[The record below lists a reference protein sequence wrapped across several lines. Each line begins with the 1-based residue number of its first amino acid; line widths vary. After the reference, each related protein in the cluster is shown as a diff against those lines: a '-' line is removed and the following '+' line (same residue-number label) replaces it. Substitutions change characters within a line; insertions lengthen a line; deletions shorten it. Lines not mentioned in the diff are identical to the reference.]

1 MTTAAPAKQFK
12 VTYTSANLD
21 MTELHR
27 LFDAGL
33 AKVRAQAGKDHPLY
47 IDYKPVAS
55 AAEPIVDTS
64 PIDTS
69 IVLGRFAAATVEH
82 VDQAVRSARLAQ
94 KAWGRA
100 PWKDRV
106 RTLRKAA
113 ELIRERKFEIGAV
126 MSLEVGKSRM
136 EAMGDAEE
144 SADLIDYYCA
154 QMEENNGYA
163 RPLGKLQP
171 NERTQ
176 DVLRPYGVFSCIAPF
191 NFPMALST
199 GMSSAALL
207 AGNAMLYKP
216 AQDTPWTG
224 LQLYEAYRDAGL
236 PAGLFNFVTGKGSAI
251 GDALWKHPGV
261 DGIVFTGSKE
271 VGMHMYREFS
281 TSWPKPTL
289 MELGGKNPAVVT
301 ETADLDMA
309 AEGIMKSAFGLQ
321 GQKCSACSRV
331 YADRRV
337 YDAFIQK
344 LLEKTKAIA
353 IGDPS
358 QKDVYFGPVINAKAV
373 KTFEEGVASA
383 KQGGK
388 ILIGGRRL
396 TDGAFAKGHYV
407 APTIAE
413 LPLDHELF
421 RRELFVP
428 FLSVAPVSGLE
439 QAIAEANKADYGLTA
454 GIFTGK
460 TEEIERYFDEV
471 EAGVCYANRRS
482 GATTGAWPGVQSFT
496 GWKGSGST
504 GKGGC
509 GPYYVAQFMREQ
521 SRTIME

>member
-12 VTYTSANLD
+12 VTYTSNNAD
-21 MTELHR
+21 MGEFHR
-27 LFDAGL
+27 LFDEAL
-33 AKVRAQAGKDHPLY
+33 AKVRREAGQEHPLY
-47 IDYKPVAS
+47 IDTKPVRS
-55 AAEPIVDTS
+55 SSEPLVDTS

-69 IVLGRFAAATVEH
+69 FVLGKFAAATVEH
-82 VDQAVRSARLAQ
+82 VDQAVQSARRAQ

-100 PWKDRV
+100 PWQERAKI
-106 RTLRKAA
+106 LRKAA
-113 ELIRERKFEIGAV
+113 ELIRERKWEIGAV

-144 SADLIDYYCA
+144 SADLVDYYA
-154 QMEENNGYA
+154 TQMEENHGFV

-176 DVLRPYGVFSCIAPF
+176 DVLRPYGVFACIAPF

-199 GMSSAALL
+199 GMSSACLL

-224 LQLYEAYRDAGL
+224 LKLWEVYRDAGV
-236 PAGLFNFVTGKGSAI
+236 PAGLFNFVTGKGSVI
-251 GDALWKHPGV
+251 GDALWKNPGV

-281 TSWPKPTL
+281 KDWPKPTL
-289 MELGGKNPAVVT
+289 MELGGKNPAVVC
-301 ETADLDMA
+301 ESADLDMA

-321 GQKCSACSRV
+321 GQKCSACSRAYV
-331 YADRRV
+331 HKNV
-337 YDAFIQK
+337 YDAFVGK
-344 LLEKTKAIA
+344 LLEKSKALK
-353 IGDPS
+353 IGDPT
-358 QKDVYFGPVINAKAV
+358 QKDVYFGPVVNAKAV
-373 KTFEEGVASA
+373 KTFEEAVVSA
-383 KQGGK
+383 MKGGK
-388 ILIGGRRL
+388 ILLGGTRL
-396 TDGAFAKGHYV
+396 TEGAFAKGHYV

-428 FLSVAPVSGLE
+428 FLSIAPVDGLE
-439 QAIAEANKADYGLTA
+439 QAIAEGNKAEYGLTA
-454 GIFTGK
+454 GIFSAK
-460 TEEIERYFDEV
+460 KDEIERFFDEI
-471 EAGVCYANRRS
+471 EAGVCYANRKS

-509 GPYYVAQFMREQ
+509 GPYYVQQFMREQ
-521 SRTIME
+521 SRTVME